1 MSDNG
6 DFYIGN
12 TKYSATSGTQVTF
25 DVPIPTVAGQDAS
38 SNNVVF
44 DEVIVNRVYSLLV
57 VRPTRFYHSLMVLL
71 SSPSP

>member
-12 TKYSATSGTQVTF
+12 TKYSATSGTQITF

-44 DEVIVNRVYSLLV
+44 DEVIVNRRLFVAGGDNNQ
-57 VRPTRFYHSLMVLL
+57 VLSQFDGL
-71 SSPSP
+71 